1 MSVTPLYAGFFGI
14 LLVILSWRITHL
26 RNRFTTQRMNESGHG
41 EMTAATRAQ
50 GHMVEYMP
58 TGILLMLIA
67 EFQDFSPALLH
78 ALGILLIVA
87 RLLHLKGLKD
97 PSGQSIARKAGT
109 RLTWLHMVIA
119 SAMCIA
125 GSFGI
130 IF

>member
-1 MSVTPLYAGFFGI
+1 MSITPLYAGFFGI
-14 LLVILSWRITHL
+14 LLVALSWRITAI
-26 RNRFTTQRMNESGHG
+26 RNKYQSRMTEEGHT

-78 ALGILLIVA
+78 ALGILLIIA